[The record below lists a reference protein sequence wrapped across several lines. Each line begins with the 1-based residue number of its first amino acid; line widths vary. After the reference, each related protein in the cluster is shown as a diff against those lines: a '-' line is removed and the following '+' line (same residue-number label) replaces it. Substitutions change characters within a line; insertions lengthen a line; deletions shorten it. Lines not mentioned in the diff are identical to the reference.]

1 MSPRLDRRNPPAA
14 TAIRSALTA
23 RLGAR
28 FLFHVKQVWQ
38 INE

>member
-1 MSPRLDRRNPPAA
+1 MSPRLDRRNPRAA

-28 FLFHVKQVWQ
+28 LVSVSR
-38 INE
+38 ETGLAD